1 MRILGIDPGFALMGY
16 GIIDMQ
22 GNKFTPVEYGSLA
35 TPAGME
41 MPQRIKLL
49 YDGMTDLIQRYKP
62 QAASIEELFFN
73 RNVTTAIYVAQA
85 RGVAILACANAGIP
99 VYEYTPMQIKQ
110 ALVGYGKA
118 EKKQMQ
124 QMTKLLLGLKEV
136 PKPDDTADALAAAI
150 CHGNSAGEQKTLRI
164 RSGI

>member
-1 MRILGIDPGFALMGY
+1 MRIIGIDPGFALMGY
-16 GIIDMQ
+16 GIVEMQ
-22 GNKFTPVEYGSLA
+22 GNKFQAVDYGSLA
-35 TPAGME
+35 TPAGMD
-41 MPQRIKLL
+41 MPSRLKML
-49 YDGMTDLIQRYKP
+49 YDDLTAKIVEFKP

-73 RNVTTAIYVAQA
+73 KNITTAIFVAQA

-150 CHGNSAGEQKTLRI
+150 CHGNSAGEPKPLRV
-164 RSGI
+164 RKGI